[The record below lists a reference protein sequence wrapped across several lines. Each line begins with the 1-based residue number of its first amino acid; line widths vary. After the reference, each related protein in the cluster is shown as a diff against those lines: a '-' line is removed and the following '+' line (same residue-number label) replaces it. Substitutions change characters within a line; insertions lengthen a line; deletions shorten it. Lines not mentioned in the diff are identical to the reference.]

1 LIKMEEIFESI
12 PTGIIT
18 KDELFNFIEDFP
30 ALLWRIDIIKNKIE
44 YLNSYKIK
52 GLGSKSG
59 LILQNIDFSKRI
71 ILKEDLHLLERF
83 MRAVRNGE
91 TAATIFRIK
100 NKDDH
105 IIWIKVTGTVN
116 RKNPRFYLGYMLDV
130 SDTVGI
136 VQDTLE
142 KDADI
147 EAMVELVSNP
157 VILVDPYDKKILA
170 HNIAARD
177 LFGYQAG
184 EFSKLKFSDL
194 YHHSIKN
201 HINRIY
207 EEIIFD
213 KKWEGKLSFL
223 RKNNSPFIGEVVI
236 RSLFFRGIRVF
247 RVFIDS
253 VSVDDKDIR
262 MFVLTPGDEVTSSD
276 PANKNYIKKLME
288 KLRDESDMSSIL
300 QIMLDNKHGNM
311 NFDSIIYSDIYAKK
325 NKVVVYTAG
334 KALSPMK
341 QGEVFPY
348 EGTIAENIDRYKLDY
363 LIVEDTFSSIKAI
376 DWALFIPHGL
386 RSYFAKPFFDRKVM
400 RTVLILCSEQ
410 HNMFSDQYVADYAL
424 LYKPFLLGLTNWRKA
439 KKNKKAP

>member
-1 LIKMEEIFESI
+1 MEEIFESI

-18 KDELFNFIEDFP
+18 KDELFNFVEDFP

-52 GLGSKSG
+52 GLESESG
-59 LILQNIDFSKRI
+59 LILQNIDYSKRI
-71 ILKEDLHLLERF
+71 ILKEDLHLLEGF
-83 MRAVRNGE
+83 MRAMRNGE

-105 IIWIKVTGTVN
+105 ITWIKVTGTIN

-130 SDTVGI
+130 SNTVGI

-142 KDADI
+142 KDTDI
-147 EAMVELVSNP
+147 EAMIELVNNP
-157 VILVDPYDKKILA
+157 VILIDPYDKTILA
-170 HNIAARD
+170 HNMAARD
-177 LFGYQAG
+177 LFSYQTG

-194 YHHSIKN
+194 YHHSIEIQ
-201 HINRIY
+201 INRIY
-207 EEIIFD
+207 EEIIFER
-213 KKWEGKLSFL
+213 KWEGKLTFQ
-223 RKNNSPFIGEVVI
+223 RKNKSPFIGEVVI

-247 RVFIDS
+247 RVSIDS
-253 VSVDDKDIR
+253 VSVDDKDVR
-262 MFVLTPGDEVTSSD
+262 MFVLTPGDEVIFSD
-276 PANKNYIKKLME
+276 SADKNYVDKLME
-288 KLRDESDMSSIL
+288 KLRDESDMSAIL
-300 QIMLDNKHGNM
+300 QIILNNQHGHM

-325 NKVVVYTAG
+325 NKIVVYTAG

-348 EGTIAENIDRYKLDY
+348 EGTIAENIDRYKLEY

-400 RTVLILCSEQ
+400 RTVLILCSAQ
-410 HNMFSDQYVADYAL
+410 RNMFSDQYVADYTL
-424 LYKPFLLGLTNWRKA
+424 LHKPFLLGLTNWRKA

>member
-1 LIKMEEIFESI
+1 MDEIFESI

-18 KDELFNFIEDFP
+18 KDELFNFVEDFP
-30 ALLWRIDIIKNKIE
+30 ALLWRIDIVKNKIE
-44 YLNSYKIK
+44 YLNNYQIK
-52 GLGSKSG
+52 GLESKSG
-59 LILQNIDFSKRI
+59 LILQNINFSKRT
-71 ILKEDLHLLERF
+71 ILKEDLHLLEGF

-105 IIWIKVTGTVN
+105 ITWIKVTGTIN
-116 RKNPRFYLGYMLDV
+116 RKDPRFYLGYMLDV

-147 EAMVELVSNP
+147 DAMVELVNNP
-157 VILVDPYDKKILA
+157 VILIDPYDKIILT

-194 YHHSIKN
+194 YHHSIKTR
-201 HINRIY
+201 INRIY

-213 KKWEGKLSFL
+213 KKWEGKLIFQ
-223 RKNNSPFIGEVVI
+223 RKYNSLFIGEVVI
-236 RSLFFRGIRVF
+236 RSLFFRGTRVF
-247 RVFIDS
+247 RVSIDH
-253 VSVDDKDIR
+253 VSVDDKDIG
-262 MFVLTPGDEVTSSD
+262 MFVLTAGDEVTSSNPVND
-276 PANKNYIKKLME
+276 HYINQLME
-288 KLRDESDMSSIL
+288 KLEDESDMSAIL
-300 QIMLDNKHGNM
+300 QIMLDNQYGNM

-325 NKVVVYTAG
+325 NKVAVYTAG

-400 RTVLILCSEQ
+400 RTVLILCSTQ
-410 HNMFSDQYVADYAL
+410 RNMFSNQYVADYAL
-424 LYKPFLLGLTNWRKA
+424 LFKPFLLGLTNWRKV
-439 KKNKKAP
+439 KKNKKAM

>member
-1 LIKMEEIFESI
+1 MEEIFESI

-18 KDELFNFIEDFP
+18 KDELFNFVEDFP

-52 GLGSKSG
+52 GLESESG
-59 LILQNIDFSKRI
+59 LILQNIDYSKRI
-71 ILKEDLHLLERF
+71 ILKEDLHLLEGF
-83 MRAVRNGE
+83 MRAMRNGE

-105 IIWIKVTGTVN
+105 ITWIKVTGTIN

-130 SDTVGI
+130 SNTVGI

-142 KDADI
+142 KDTDI
-147 EAMVELVSNP
+147 EAMIELVNNP
-157 VILVDPYDKKILA
+157 VILIDPYDKTILA
-170 HNIAARD
+170 HNMAARD
-177 LFGYQAG
+177 LFSYQTG

-194 YHHSIKN
+194 YHHSIEIQ
-201 HINRIY
+201 INRIY
-207 EEIIFD
+207 EEIIFER
-213 KKWEGKLSFL
+213 KWEGKLTFQ
-223 RKNNSPFIGEVVI
+223 RKNKSPFIGEVVI

-247 RVFIDS
+247 RVSIDS
-253 VSVDDKDIR
+253 VSVDDKDVR
-262 MFVLTPGDEVTSSD
+262 MFVLTPGDEVIFSD
-276 PANKNYIKKLME
+276 SADKNYVDKLME
-288 KLRDESDMSSIL
+288 KLRDESDMSAIL
-300 QIMLDNKHGNM
+300 QIILNNQHGHM

-325 NKVVVYTAG
+325 NKIVVYTAG

-348 EGTIAENIDRYKLDY
+348 EGTIAENIDRYKLEY

-386 RSYFAKPFFDRKVM
+386 RSYFAKPFFNRKVM
-400 RTVLILCSEQ
+400 RTVLILCSAQ
-410 HNMFSDQYVADYAL
+410 RNMFSDQYVADYTL
-424 LYKPFLLGLTNWRKA
+424 LHKPFLLGLTNWRKA

>member
-1 LIKMEEIFESI
+1 MEEIFESI

-18 KDELFNFIEDFP
+18 KDELFNFREDFP

-52 GLGSKSG
+52 GLDAKSG
-59 LILQNIDFSKRI
+59 FILQNIDFRNRI

-100 NKDDH
+100 NKDEH
-105 IIWIKVTGTVN
+105 ITWIKVTGTVD
-116 RKNPRFYLGYMLDV
+116 RKNPRFYMGYMLDV

-147 EAMVELVSNP
+147 EAMVELVDNP
-157 VILVDPYDKKILA
+157 VILVDPHDKKILA

-177 LFGYQAG
+177 LFGYKAG

-194 YHHSIKN
+194 YHYSIKV
-201 HINRIY
+201 HIDRIY

-213 KKWEGKLSFL
+213 KKWEGKLTFK

-236 RSLFFRGIRVF
+236 RSLFFRGVRVF
-247 RVFIDS
+247 RASIDN
-253 VSVDDKDIR
+253 VSVDDEADR
-262 MFVLTPGDEVTSSD
+262 MFALTLGNEVNFSD
-276 PANKNYIKKLME
+276 PANQNYFNKLLE
-288 KLRDESDMSSIL
+288 KIRDESDMSAIL
-300 QIMLDNKHGNM
+300 QIMLDNQHGHM

-348 EGTIAENIDRYKLDY
+348 EGTIAENIDRYKLNY

-410 HNMFSDQYVADYAL
+410 RNMFFDQYVTDYTL
-424 LYKPFLLGLTNWRKA
+424 LYKPFLLGLTNWRKG
-439 KKNKKAP
+439 KKNKTSP

>member
-1 LIKMEEIFESI
+1 MKEIFESI
-12 PTGIIT
+12 PTGVIT
-18 KDELFNFIEDFP
+18 KDELFNFVEDFP

-44 YLNSYKIK
+44 YLNNYQIK
-52 GLGSKSG
+52 GLESKSG

-71 ILKEDLHLLERF
+71 ILKEDLHLLEGF

-100 NKDDH
+100 NKDNH
-105 IIWIKVTGTVN
+105 ITWIKVTGTIN

-136 VQDTLE
+136 VQNTLE

-147 EAMVELVSNP
+147 DAMVELANNP
-157 VILVDPYDKKILA
+157 VILIDPYDKTILT

-177 LFGYQAG
+177 LFGYQVG

-194 YHHSIKN
+194 YHHSIKSL
-201 HINRIY
+201 INRIY

-213 KKWEGKLSFL
+213 KKWEGKLTFQC
-223 RKNNSPFIGEVVI
+223 KNKFPFIGEVII

-247 RVFIDS
+247 RVSIDH
-253 VSVDDKDIR
+253 VSTDDKDIG
-262 MFVLTPGDEVTSSD
+262 MFVLPAGDEVTSSNPGKD
-276 PANKNYIKKLME
+276 NYVNQLME
-288 KLRDESDMSSIL
+288 KLEDESDMSAIL
-300 QIMLDNKHGNM
+300 QIMLNTQHGHM

-363 LIVEDTFSSIKAI
+363 LIVEDTFASIKAI

-410 HNMFSDQYVADYAL
+410 SNMFSDRYVTDYAL

-439 KKNKKAP
+439 KKYKKAL